1 MKYTLVNQ
9 NTTNAMRLQS
19 IGNVLGTP
27 ASEIKKGDI
36 LMWNFGS
43 KGEVLEIV
51 NETPKTITIKEKEV
65 GASYVGERKM
75 TKSRLVCILNK

>member
-1 MKYTLVNQ
+1 MKYTLVNEKA
-9 NTTNAMRLQS
+9 TNAMRLQS

-43 KGEVLEIV
+43 KGEVLEII
-51 NETPKTITIKEKEV
+51 NETPKTITIREKQV
-65 GASYVGERKM
+65 GAFYVGERKM
-75 TKSRLVCILNK
+75 TKSRLVCILK

>member
-1 MKYTLVNQ
+1 MKYTLVNE
-9 NTTNAMRLQS
+9 TATNAMRLQS

-27 ASEIKKGDI
+27 AREIKKGDI

-51 NETPKTITIKEKEV
+51 NETPKTITIKEKQV
-65 GASYVGERKM
+65 GASYVHERKM
-75 TKSRLVCILNK
+75 TKSRLVCILK

>member
-1 MKYTLVNQ
+1 MEYTLVNE
-9 NTTNAMRLQS
+9 TATNAMRLQS
-19 IGNVLGTP
+19 IGNVLGSP
-27 ASEIKKGDI
+27 ASKIKKGDI

-51 NETPKTITIKEKEV
+51 KETPKTITIKEKQV

-75 TKSRLVCILNK
+75 TKSRLVCILK

>member
-1 MKYTLVNQ
+1 MKYTLVNK
-9 NTTNAMRLQS
+9 TATNAMRLQS

-36 LMWNFGS
+36 LMWKFGS
-43 KGEVLEIV
+43 KGEVLEII
-51 NETPKTITIKEKEV
+51 NETPKTKTIKEKQV

-75 TKSRLVCILNK
+75 TKSRLVCILK